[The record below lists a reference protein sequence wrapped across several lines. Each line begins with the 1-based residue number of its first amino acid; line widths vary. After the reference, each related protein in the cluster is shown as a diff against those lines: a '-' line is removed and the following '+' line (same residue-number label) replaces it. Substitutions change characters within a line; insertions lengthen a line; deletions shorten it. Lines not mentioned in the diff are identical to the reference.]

1 MLNEKIDQLLETLR
15 PAMQV
20 DGGGVELVRV
30 EGSTVFVRLLGTCLA
45 CPSASL
51 TLKFGIER
59 TLREQ
64 CPEIKEVIRVE

>member
-1 MLNEKIDQLLETLR
+1 MLEVELNQVLDTLR

-20 DGGGVELVRV
+20 DGGGVELVRI
-30 EGSTVFVRLLGTCLA
+30 EGNTVFVRLRGTCLA

-64 CPEIKEVIRVE
+64 FPEIKEVIRVE